1 MELLSYIEIL
11 KRRFWVILVTTIVTV
26 AIVGAG
32 TFLMTPVYSASAV
45 VRIAQVQDSS
55 VSYYDLNYTERLMN
69 TYAHLLESRPFLE
82 EVIQR
87 LGLNIT
93 SVELAKL
100 IKIEALANTEL
111 LTITVE
117 NTNPGLA
124 MGIANTLGDL
134 LVEQRENLYTGQ
146 GRSAREILEDQLTV
160 VEENLSADRA
170 SLQKLLNEGAD
181 PEQSGIVQDL
191 NNRIQIQEQTYATLL
206 NEYEQAQIAEAARA
220 NSVSVVEPAV
230 IPEEPSKPRKVLNI
244 TLGALVGLAGGIGLA
259 FIFENLDLGIYS
271 AEELEKVAKVPLLG
285 SIPNL
290 NLAGKTPQRAILLMG
305 NRQPGSREAF
315 RILRTNVHAQILRE
329 AARKLLVTSAE
340 KGVGKSTVLANLA
353 VAMSQTGRK
362 VVIIDS
368 NFRNPCLHDVFGIS
382 NDWGLSTMITRP
394 RRTSS
399 VTQLAKTKFP
409 GVSLLTSGPLPPN
422 PAERVSSLQMQKVL
436 AELILETD
444 FVLLDSPAILDYAD
458 SAALASMVDGVV
470 LVAARGESTEDGI
483 QKALQQIDTVGAKLI
498 GVIFNKVEI

>member
-11 KRRFWVILVTTIVTV
+11 KRRFWVIVLTTIVTV
-26 AIVGAG
+26 AIVGVG

-45 VRIAQVQDSS
+45 VRIAQIQDGS

-93 SVELAKL
+93 SEGLANS
-100 IKIEALANTEL
+100 IEIEALANTEL
-111 LTITVE
+111 VTITVE
-117 NTNPGLA
+117 NTDPGLA

-146 GRSAREILEDQLTV
+146 GRSAREILEDQLIV
-160 VEENLSADRA
+160 IEENLAADRA

-181 PEQSGIVQDL
+181 LEQSGTAQDL
-191 NNRIQIQEQTYATLL
+191 NSRIQIQEQTYAALL
-206 NEYEQAQIAEAARA
+206 NEYEQAQLAEAARA
-220 NSVSVVEPAV
+220 NSISVVEPA
-230 IPEEPSKPRKVLNI
+230 ILPDTPSKPNKVRNI
-244 TLGALVGLAGGIGLA
+244 TFGFLVGLFGGAGLA
-259 FIFENLDLGIYS
+259 FLFEGLDLSIYS
-271 AEELEKVAKVPLLG
+271 ADEFEHVAKAPLLG
-285 SIPNL
+285 SIPRL
-290 NLAGKTPQRAILLMG
+290 NPSGRSPQRAILLVG
-305 NRQPGSREAF
+305 NRQSVSREAF
-315 RILRTNVHAQILRE
+315 RILRTNVHAQILRK
-329 AARKLLVTSAE
+329 AARKLLITSAE

-362 VVIIDS
+362 VVVVDS
-368 NFRNPCLHDVFGIS
+368 NFRNPCLHELFGIP

-436 AELILETD
+436 AELVMETD
-444 FVLLDSPAILDYAD
+444 LVLLDSPAILDYAD

-470 LVAARGESTEDGI
+470 LVAARGESTERDVE
-483 QKALQQIDTVGAKLI
+483 KAIQQINNVGATLFGI
-498 GVIFNKVEI
+498 VFNKV